1 LATPDIFRIF
11 TYNIKIIKVM
21 EKEVVELFKGYSEGL
36 ITDRECADMLDL
48 VTNEYTTVVD
58 SSGFDFDWDSDME
71 HEQYEL
77 EASQYDYL

>member
-1 LATPDIFRIF
+1 
-11 TYNIKIIKVM
+11 M

-58 SSGFDFDWDSDME
+58 SSGFDFDWDSD
-71 HEQYEL
+71 L
-77 EASQYDYL
+77 EWESNSLYSS